1 MDDPSYNP
9 TDDPMNDSTYNA
21 TYDDLTVD
29 DIVVDGE
36 NRPFRVADKQL
47 DMVILE
53 QEEGDG
59 LVKLTPQEFDAG
71 NYQHRGEED
80 PPRG

>member
-1 MDDPSYNP
+1 MEDL
-9 TDDPMNDSTYNA
+9 TYDA
-21 TYDDLTVD
+21 SFDDLTVD
-29 DIVVDGE
+29 DIVLDGQA
-36 NRPFRVADKQL
+36 RAFRVADKQL

-59 LVKLTPQEFDAG
+59 ILKLTPQEFDAG

>member
-1 MDDPSYNP
+1 MEDL
-9 TDDPMNDSTYNA
+9 
-21 TYDDLTVD
+21 TYDATFEDLTVD
-29 DIVVDGE
+29 DIVVDGQA
-36 NRPFRVADKQL
+36 RAFRVADKQL

-59 LVKLTPQEFDAG
+59 ILKLTPQEFDEG

>member
-9 TDDPMNDSTYNA
+9 TDDLIDDSTYDA

-29 DIVVDGE
+29 DVVVDGAG
-36 NRPFRVADKQL
+36 RGFRVADKQI

-59 LVKLTPQEFDAG
+59 LVKLTPQEFDAA

>member
-9 TDDPMNDSTYNA
+9 TDDVINDSTYSA
-21 TYDDLTVD
+21 TFDNLTVN
-29 DIVVDGE
+29 DIVVDGVG
-36 NRPFRVADKQL
+36 RGFRVADKQI

>member
-1 MDDPSYNP
+1 MEDL
-9 TDDPMNDSTYNA
+9 
-21 TYDDLTVD
+21 TYDASFDDLMVD
-29 DIVVDGE
+29 DIVLDGQA
-36 NRPFRVADKQL
+36 RAFRVADKQL

-59 LVKLTPQEFDAG
+59 ILKLTPQEFDAG

>member
-1 MDDPSYNP
+1 ME
-9 TDDPMNDSTYNA
+9 
-21 TYDDLTVD
+21 DLTFDATFDNLTVG
-29 DIVVDGE
+29 DIVVDGQD
-36 NRPFRVADKQL
+36 RAFRVADKQL

-59 LVKLTPQEFDAG
+59 LLELTPQAFDGG
-71 NYQHRGEED
+71 NFQHRGEED